1 MSEGNVVTLPPKS
14 ARGQGKNYK
23 WFITFNRDTKKF
35 GWRVE
40 FTMHSVLVGEE
51 ENYVDAQHKVQEAVR
66 RVRS

>member
-23 WFITFNRDTKKF
+23 WFIVFDRAVQKF
-35 GWRVE
+35 SWRVE
-40 FTMHSVLVGEE
+40 FTMQSVLQGTAD
-51 ENYVDAQHKVQEAVR
+51 NYVDAQAEVQKAVK